1 MSKMART
8 YAPNRIRELRLAR
21 GMSMETLG
29 LSLAEP
35 VTLATIA
42 KLETQRMALSLDYMQ
57 QIADALGVQ
66 PFEII
71 DRPMSG
77 IAFIPKIGKIS
88 AGNWQE
94 AVAVTDEYIPIPDGV
109 SGKRIFALEAVG
121 DSMDKLIPDGGYV
134 VIDPD
139 RRELMHD
146 KVYAVMNGDSETTVK
161 RYCDAPPRLVP
172 CSTNPTHNE
181 IMFGE
186 EPVIVIGR
194 VIYVGARLD

>member
-1 MSKMART
+1 MSDMART

-35 VTLATIA
+35 VSLATIA

-57 QIADALGVQ
+57 QIADVLGVQ
-66 PFEII
+66 PFELI

-94 AVAVTDEYIPIPDGV
+94 AVDLTDEYIPVPEGV

-121 DSMDKLIPDGGYV
+121 DSMDKLVPDGGFV

-139 RRELMHD
+139 RRELVHD
-146 KVYAVMNGDSETTVK
+146 KIYAAMNGSGETTVK

-172 CSTNPTHNE
+172 VSNNPDHKD
-181 IMFGE
+181 ILFGE
-186 EPVIVIGR
+186 EPVIIIGR
-194 VIYVGARLD
+194 VIYVGALLD

>member
-1 MSKMART
+1 
-8 YAPNRIRELRLAR
+8 
-21 GMSMETLG
+21 MEALG

-57 QIADALGVQ
+57 QIADVLGVQ
-66 PFEII
+66 PHEII
-71 DRPMSG
+71 DRPLSG

-94 AVAVTDEYIPIPDGV
+94 AVNLTDEYIPIPEGV
-109 SGKRIFALEAVG
+109 SGKRIFALEAMG
-121 DSMDKLIPDGGYV
+121 DSMNKLIPDGGYV

-139 RRELMHD
+139 RRELVHD
-146 KVYAVMNGDSETTVK
+146 KVYAVMNGDNETTVK

-172 CSTNPTHNE
+172 CSTNPAHKD